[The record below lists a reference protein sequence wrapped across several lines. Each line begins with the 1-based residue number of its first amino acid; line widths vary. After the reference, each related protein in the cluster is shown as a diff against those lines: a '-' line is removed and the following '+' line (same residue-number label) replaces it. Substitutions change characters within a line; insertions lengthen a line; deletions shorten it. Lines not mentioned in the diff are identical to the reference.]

1 MGVPGVEKSGGGQG
15 EEPLM
20 ASIWERASG
29 NQMGYAHKSRCKAQL
44 QLALFLSLR
53 KSFNL

>member
-1 MGVPGVEKSGGGQG
+1 
-15 EEPLM
+15 M

-29 NQMGYAHKSRCKAQL
+29 NQMGCAHKSRCKAQL
-44 QLALFLSLR
+44 QLSLFLSLR